1 MRGSRRIKSREVT
14 MDAMHA
20 TVYGNT
26 MDSLLLE
33 EKEEMH
39 RRWYWFLIVGTGLVI
54 LGAFAIVWSVLT
66 TISTVLVLSWLL
78 IISGLVLTVH
88 TLARRS
94 RAGFFATLLSGILYL
109 LVGMIMLGN
118 PGISAVTLTLM
129 IAMFLI
135 VSGAFIA
142 VSAITSAWPNRGWML
157 LQGVVSLVLGFL
169 IYRQWPIS
177 GLWVIGM
184 FIGIEMMLNGW
195 GMVMLGLA
203 VRKLR

>member
-1 MRGSRRIKSREVT
+1 MN
-14 MDAMHA
+14 AMHA

-66 TISTVLVLSWLL
+66 TISTVLLSWLL

-94 RAGFFATLLSGILYL
+94 RAGFFANLLSGILYL